1 MTGGNDTNESILSC
15 DVEIIDAGIRNHI
28 QLDNKA
34 KMPPVYVTSPTNKS
48 VTINEESLK
57 HSDNLASS
65 KEVINEDDAKLNNY
79 FEFANKSK
87 TPKSS
92 METPTTDDWYVLTK
106 VEFFS
111 DLLLNNDF
119 NFQAYSCQ
127 HLNFFKS
134 FFLIVFSIKLS

>member
-15 DVEIIDAGIRNHI
+15 DLEIIDAGIKNHI
-28 QLDNKA
+28 HLDNKA

-48 VTINEESLK
+48 VSINEESLK
-57 HSDNLASS
+57 HSDNLAS

-92 METPTTDDWYVLTK
+92 METPTTDDWYVLGPFTPK
-106 VEFFS
+106 
-111 DLLLNNDF
+111 
-119 NFQAYSCQ
+119 QKAKHY
-127 HLNFFKS
+127 H
-134 FFLIVFSIKLS
+134 

>member
-1 MTGGNDTNESILSC
+1 MVNYTGTIVLILEHFMTGGNDTNESILSC
-15 DVEIIDAGIRNHI
+15 DVEIIDAGIKNHI

-119 NFQAYSCQ
+119 
-127 HLNFFKS
+127 K
-134 FFLIVFSIKLS
+134 LIPANI

>member
-15 DVEIIDAGIRNHI
+15 DLEIIDAGIKNHI
-28 QLDNKA
+28 HLDNKA

-48 VTINEESLK
+48 VSINEESLK
-57 HSDNLASS
+57 HSDNLAS

-119 NFQAYSCQ
+119 
-127 HLNFFKS
+127 K
-134 FFLIVFSIKLS
+134 LIPANI